1 MSLQQS
7 NQQQNYMQDYKKG
20 KLFME
25 LSVSHLTKEF
35 GRKRAVNNISFKLSY
50 GVYGLLGPN
59 GAGKTTLMK
68 MLVDILTP
76 SEGEV
81 CLDGVN
87 IHELGASYRDK
98 LGYMPQEIGVYKNFS
113 ARKFLKYIAA
123 LKGITGKAA
132 DKKIEELLELVGL
145 KDVGKKRL
153 GGFSGGMLRRIGIA
167 QTLLNDPKIL
177 ILDEPTA
184 GLDPQERIRFRN
196 IISELSK
203 NRIVILSTHIISDI
217 EFIAG
222 EVIIMRNGS
231 ILKIDTTNH
240 LLCEVEGKVWKARV
254 SYAVFHEIKGIYTI
268 GNIIQKGDDMEVRIV
283 GERKPDFPCEPMK
296 PILEDVFSYYF
307 GENEQPER
315 GRQ

>member
-1 MSLQQS
+1 MKLSVHNLTK
-7 NQQQNYMQDYKKG
+7 DFGG
-20 KLFME
+20 KL
-25 LSVSHLTKEF
+25 
-35 GRKRAVNNISFKLSY
+35 AVNNVSFSLSH

-68 MLVDILTP
+68 MMVDILDP
-76 SEGEV
+76 SSGEV
-81 CLDGVN
+81 LLDGVR
-87 IHELGASYRDK
+87 IKELDAGYRDK

-123 LKGITGKAA
+123 LKGITGKTA
-132 DKKIEELLELVGL
+132 DEKIEELLDLVGL
-145 KDVGKKRL
+145 KDVGKKKL

-196 IISELSK
+196 IISELSE
-203 NRIVILSTHIISDI
+203 NRIVLLSTHIISDM

-231 ILKIDTTNH
+231 ILKIDTTEK
-240 LLCEVEGKVWKARV
+240 LLQEVTGKVWTAVV
-254 SYAVFHEIKGIYTI
+254 SHSELNGLKKQYTI
-268 GNIIQKGDDMEVRIV
+268 GNIIQRSNGIEVRIV
-283 GERKPDFPCEPMK
+283 GDQQPSFPCETTK

-307 GENEQPER
+307 GGNVL
-315 GRQ
+315 

>member
-1 MSLQQS
+1 
-7 NQQQNYMQDYKKG
+7 
-20 KLFME
+20 ME
-25 LSVSHLTKEF
+25 LSVCNLTKEF
-35 GRKRAVNNISFKLSY
+35 GRKRAVDHVSFKLSH

-76 SEGEV
+76 SSGEV

-87 IHELGASYRDK
+87 IHELGAGYRDK

-113 ARKFLKYIAA
+113 AKKFLKYIAA
-123 LKGITGKAA
+123 LKGITGKKA
-132 DKKIEELLELVGL
+132 DEKIEELLGLVGL
-145 KDVGKKRL
+145 NDVGRKKL

-196 IISELSK
+196 IISELSE
-203 NRIVILSTHIISDI
+203 NRIVVLSTHIISDM

-222 EVIIMRNGS
+222 KVIIMRNGGV
-231 ILKIDTTNH
+231 LKIDTTDQ
-240 LLCEVEGKVWKARV
+240 LLLDVEGKVWSAAV
-254 SYAVFHEIKGIYTI
+254 SHTMLHELKDFYTI
-268 GNIIQKGDDMEVRIV
+268 GNIIQKSDGVEVRIV
-283 GERKPDFPCEPMK
+283 GDKKPDFPCEPIK

-307 GENEQPER
+307 GGNAL
-315 GRQ
+315 

>member
-1 MSLQQS
+1 
-7 NQQQNYMQDYKKG
+7 
-20 KLFME
+20 ME
-25 LSVSHLTKEF
+25 LSVYNLTKDF
-35 GRKRAVNNISFKLSY
+35 GGKRAVDNVSFKLSC

-81 CLDGVN
+81 CLNGVN
-87 IHELGASYRDK
+87 IHELGAGYRNK

-123 LKGITGKAA
+123 LKGITGKTA
-132 DKKIEELLELVGL
+132 DKKIEDLLNLVGL
-145 KDVGKKRL
+145 KDVGRKKL

-167 QTLLNDPKIL
+167 QTLLNDPEIL

-196 IISELSK
+196 IISELSEHK
-203 NRIVILSTHIISDI
+203 IVVLSTHIISDM

-222 EVIIMRNGS
+222 KVIIMRNGGV
-231 ILKIDTTNH
+231 LKIDTTDR
-240 LLCEVEGKVWKARV
+240 LLQEVEGKVWSATV
-254 SYAVFHEIKGIYTI
+254 SHSMFREIKGQYII
-268 GNIIQKGDDMEVRIV
+268 GNIIQKSDGVEVRII
-283 GERKPDFPCEPMK
+283 RDKKPDFHCEPIN

-307 GENEQPER
+307 GGNVL
-315 GRQ
+315 

>member
-1 MSLQQS
+1 MRRKEKQ
-7 NQQQNYMQDYKKG
+7 
-20 KLFME
+20 ME
-25 LSVSHLTKEF
+25 LSVRSLTKKF
-35 GRKRAVNNISFKLSY
+35 GDKCAVNDVSFSLSY

-68 MLVDILTP
+68 MLVDILDP
-76 SEGEV
+76 SSGEV
-81 CLDGVN
+81 LLDGVN
-87 IHELGASYRDK
+87 IKELGASYRDK

-113 ARKFLKYIAA
+113 ARRFLKYIAA

-132 DKKIEELLELVGL
+132 NQKVEELLNLVGL
-145 KDVGKKRL
+145 KDVGKKKL

-196 IISELSK
+196 IISELSE
-203 NRIVILSTHIISDI
+203 NRIVLLSTHIISDM

-222 EVIIMRNGS
+222 KVIIMRDGA
-231 ILKIDTTNH
+231 ILKIDTTER
-240 LLCEVEGKVWKARV
+240 LLQEAEGKVWT
-254 SYAVFHEIKGIYTI
+254 AVIAHSELNRIKNQYTI
-268 GNIIQKGDDMEVRIV
+268 GNIVQKSSGIEVRIV
-283 GERKPDFPCEPMK
+283 GNQQPAFPCEAAK

-307 GENEQPER
+307 GGNV
-315 GRQ
+315 

>member
-1 MSLQQS
+1 
-7 NQQQNYMQDYKKG
+7 
-20 KLFME
+20 ME
-25 LSVSHLTKEF
+25 LSVCNLTKDF
-35 GRKRAVNNISFKLSY
+35 GGKRAVDNVSFKLSY

-76 SEGEV
+76 SSGEV

-87 IHELGASYRDK
+87 VHELGASYRDK

-123 LKGITGKAA
+123 LKGITGKVA
-132 DKKIEELLELVGL
+132 DKKIEELLDLVGL
-145 KDVGKKRL
+145 KDVGRKKL

-167 QTLLNDPKIL
+167 QTLLNDPQIL

-196 IISELSK
+196 IISELSE
-203 NRIVILSTHIISDI
+203 NRIVVLSTHIISDM

-222 EVIIMRNGS
+222 EVIIMRNGGV
-231 ILKIDTTNH
+231 LKIDTTDR
-240 LLCEVEGKVWKARV
+240 LLQDVDGKVWSATISHAMFQK
-254 SYAVFHEIKGIYTI
+254 IKNQYTI
-268 GNIIQKGDDMEVRIV
+268 GNIVQKSDGVEIRIIGDK
-283 GERKPDFPCEPMK
+283 KPDFSCEPIK

-307 GENEQPER
+307 GGNVL
-315 GRQ
+315 

>member
-1 MSLQQS
+1 
-7 NQQQNYMQDYKKG
+7 
-20 KLFME
+20 ME
-25 LSVSHLTKEF
+25 LSVCNLTKDF
-35 GRKRAVNNISFKLSY
+35 GEKRAVDNVSFKLSY

-59 GAGKTTLMK
+59 GAGKSTLMK

-76 SEGEV
+76 SSGEV

-132 DKKIEELLELVGL
+132 DEKISKLLDLVGL
-145 KDVGKKRL
+145 GDVGRKKL

-196 IISELSK
+196 IISELSE
-203 NRIVILSTHIISDI
+203 NRIVLLSTHIISDM

-222 EVIIMRNGS
+222 EVIIMRNGGV
-231 ILKIDTTNH
+231 LKIDTTEQ
-240 LLCEVEGKVWKARV
+240 LLKEVEGKVWSATVPHSVFQKVKGQYIIAR
-254 SYAVFHEIKGIYTI
+254 FPP
-268 GNIIQKGDDMEVRIV
+268 
-283 GERKPDFPCEPMK
+283 PDNQLS
-296 PILEDVFSYYF
+296 LETPNS
-307 GENEQPER
+307 R
-315 GRQ
+315 SA

>member
-1 MSLQQS
+1 MKLSI
-7 NQQQNYMQDYKKG
+7 QN
-20 KLFME
+20 
-25 LSVSHLTKEF
+25 LTKDF
-35 GRKRAVNNISFKLSY
+35 SGKRAVNNVSFDLSY

-68 MLVDILTP
+68 MIVDILDP
-76 SEGEV
+76 SEGNV
-81 CLDGVN
+81 LLDGVN
-87 IHELGASYRDK
+87 IKELGASYRDK
-98 LGYMPQEIGVYKNFS
+98 LGYMPQDIGVYKNFS

-123 LKGITGKAA
+123 LKGITGRAA
-132 DKKIEELLELVGL
+132 DEKIEELLDLVGL
-145 KDVGKKRL
+145 KDVGRKKL

-196 IISELSK
+196 IISELSE
-203 NRIVILSTHIISDI
+203 NRIVLLSTHIISDM

-231 ILKIDTTNH
+231 ILKIDTTEK
-240 LLCEVEGKVWKARV
+240 LLQEVEGKVWTAVV
-254 SYAVFHEIKGIYTI
+254 SHSELNGLKKQFTI
-268 GNIIQKGDDMEVRIV
+268 GNIIQRGNCIEVRII
-283 GERKPDFPCEPMK
+283 GDRQPAFPCEAVK

-307 GENEQPER
+307 GGNVL
-315 GRQ
+315 

>member
-1 MSLQQS
+1 MKLSVCNLTK
-7 NQQQNYMQDYKKG
+7 DFGG
-20 KLFME
+20 KL
-25 LSVSHLTKEF
+25 
-35 GRKRAVNNISFKLSY
+35 AVNNVSFNLSH

-68 MLVDILTP
+68 MMVDILDP
-76 SEGEV
+76 SSGEV
-81 CLDGVN
+81 LLDGVR
-87 IHELGASYRDK
+87 IKELDAGYRDK

-123 LKGITGKAA
+123 LKGITGKTA
-132 DKKIEELLELVGL
+132 DEKIEELLDLVGL
-145 KDVGKKRL
+145 KDVGRKKL

-167 QTLLNDPKIL
+167 QTLLNGPKIL

-196 IISELSK
+196 IISELSE
-203 NRIVILSTHIISDI
+203 NRIVLLSTHIISDM

-231 ILKIDTTNH
+231 ILKIDTTEK
-240 LLCEVEGKVWKARV
+240 LLQEVAGKVWTAVV
-254 SYAVFHEIKGIYTI
+254 SHSELNGLKKQYTI
-268 GNIIQKGDDMEVRIV
+268 GNIIQRSNGIEVRIV
-283 GERKPDFPCEPMK
+283 GDQQPSFPCEAAK

-307 GENEQPER
+307 GGNVL
-315 GRQ
+315 

>member
-1 MSLQQS
+1 
-7 NQQQNYMQDYKKG
+7 
-20 KLFME
+20 ME
-25 LSVSHLTKEF
+25 LSVHNLTKDF
-35 GRKRAVNNISFKLSY
+35 GGKLAVNNVSFSLSH

-68 MLVDILTP
+68 MMVDILDP
-76 SEGEV
+76 SSGEV
-81 CLDGVN
+81 LLDGVR
-87 IHELGASYRDK
+87 IKELDAGYRDK

-123 LKGITGKAA
+123 LKGITGKTA
-132 DKKIEELLELVGL
+132 DEKIEELLDLVGL
-145 KDVGKKRL
+145 KDVGKKKL

-196 IISELSK
+196 IISELSE
-203 NRIVILSTHIISDI
+203 NRIVLLSTHIISDM

-231 ILKIDTTNH
+231 ILKIDTTEK
-240 LLCEVEGKVWKARV
+240 LLQEVTGKVWTAVV
-254 SYAVFHEIKGIYTI
+254 SHSELNGLKKQYTI
-268 GNIIQKGDDMEVRIV
+268 GNIIQRSNGIEVRIV
-283 GERKPDFPCEPMK
+283 GDQQPSFPCETTK

-307 GENEQPER
+307 GGNVL
-315 GRQ
+315 